1 MAYIS
6 RYTQSCKY
14 LAIYLYE
21 RRSLYMSISKKGNEI
36 SPAEVPDK
44 KILPIPFNIAAKQ
57 GILVNI
63 TRNILIKEEEMS
75 YFDGYQNPKKNYF
88 HLPKKISGITKVYDH
103 QRTIKHVIYL

>member
-1 MAYIS
+1 
-6 RYTQSCKY
+6 
-14 LAIYLYE
+14 
-21 RRSLYMSISKKGNEI
+21 MSISKKGNEI
-36 SPAEVPDK
+36 SPAKSPDK

-75 YFDGYQNPKKNYF
+75 YFDGYQNPKKKNYL
-88 HLPKKISGITKVYDH
+88 HLPKKISGVAKVSDH